1 MAQPVQ
7 NVFQAL
13 DQALATAVATA
24 GRSVVQ
30 VGRGHGHA
38 GTGIV
43 WADDLVISSSFHTPD
58 RTKVGIPAPPGNGD
72 PADVDEIPR
81 DATRGGVNPPALPAE
96 RGRESPLSID
106 TDLLDAYSRAVVDVV
121 ERAGPAVV
129 AIEIGAARGS
139 HGGAGSGFV
148 VTPDVYVMTNSHVVS
163 GARAIKVNTRPLVL
177 PA

>member
-13 DQALATAVATA
+13 DQAVAAAVATA

-72 PADVDEIPR
+72 PADDDEDPR
-81 DATRGGVNPPALPAE
+81 DATRGGVNPPAPPAE
-96 RGRESPLSID
+96 RGRESPPSIEASAEAGP
-106 TDLLDAYSRAVVDVV
+106 TRRSAGRRDARTRPRHPRAGKVV
-121 ERAGPAVV
+121 EPPERAKG
-129 AIEIGAARGS
+129 
-139 HGGAGSGFV
+139 
-148 VTPDVYVMTNSHVVS
+148 
-163 GARAIKVNTRPLVL
+163 
-177 PA
+177 